1 MRDRRT
7 MRNSGAVY
15 VEFLVVI
22 IPFLT
27 LFLGLTQLALVYSA
41 QLMVE
46 HAAARAVR
54 AAVVILPDDHE
65 EADYG
70 GVPLNQ
76 VGTSGE
82 GLEAYAT
89 APSGGRLAAIGDAAR
104 LTLSPV
110 APSMDSIASSSVAGA
125 ISGNGALGLALG
137 ALGWNEWAVAVTF
150 VDSEGGYVTS
160 FEPRGP
166 VTARVTF
173 LFRCAVPMAR
183 RLMCSSFDDLDSK
196 RREALMT
203 NGGLLAGIA
212 DVAGWQLL
220 ALEAERTFPNQGI

>member
-1 MRDRRT
+1 MRDRWAICEF
-7 MRNSGAVY
+7 GAVY

-65 EADYG
+65 DADYG

-76 VGTSGE
+76 VGGGGD

-137 ALGWNEWAVAVTF
+137 VLGWNEWAVAVTF

-166 VTARVTF
+166 VTVRVTF
-173 LFRCAVPMAR
+173 LFRCAVPLAR

-196 RREALMT
+196 RKEALMT
-203 NGGLLAGIA
+203 NGGLLAGIVG
-212 DVAGWQLL
+212 VAGWQLL

>member
-1 MRDRRT
+1 MRDRWT
-7 MRNSGAVY
+7 ICDSGAVY

-76 VGTSGE
+76 VGTGGD

-125 ISGNGALGLALG
+125 LSGNGALGLALG
-137 ALGWNEWAVAVTF
+137 VLGWNEWAVAVTF
-150 VDSEGGYVTS
+150 VDSQGGYVTS

-166 VTARVTF
+166 VTVRVTF
-173 LFRCAVPMAR
+173 LFRCAVPLAR

-203 NGGLLAGIA
+203 NGGMLAGLA